1 MQQRRPDEQSKAPE
15 ALSEI
20 QRFRNALVQ
29 DQRGKKPTLP
39 SKDAFYLMVLASRA
53 RQDGTLRG
61 RREGR
66 DGYYD
71 EALLVAFLRVPVRT
85 FRRHWRKWTTLGWV
99 TSSRPVR
106 RQQPERRLAVPRQ
119 ATFEFDTGLSG
130 REATPEFESERPPPS
145 STVASLSRGEQEE
158 DIVPG
163 DRQPLESSG
172 NVWRQSNVSRVENLV
187 GESDLQVSGDD
198 PEELNEKHE
207 DEPGPETDL
216 SPEQLD
222 EIYDDS
228 LEAAS

>member
-1 MQQRRPDEQSKAPE
+1 LAQRRPDEQGKAPE

-29 DQRGKKPTLP
+29 DQRRKKPTLP

-53 RQDGTLRG
+53 RPDGTLRG

-85 FRRHWRKWTTLGWV
+85 FRRHWKKWTTLGWV
-99 TSSRPVR
+99 TSSRPIR

-119 ATFEFDTGLSG
+119 ATFEFDTGLSA
-130 REATPEFESERPPPS
+130 REATPEFESERPSPS
-145 STVASLSRGEQEE
+145 STVASLSRGEPEG
-158 DIVPG
+158 DVPG
-163 DRQPLESSG
+163 VRERLESSG
-172 NVWRQSNVSRVENLV
+172 NVWRQSNVSTVENLV
-187 GESDLQVSGDD
+187 GESNVQVSGDA